1 MLRWAALILAIN
13 LFSALMVIFSA
24 QQLRQ
29 TTTALYQG
37 QQNRDQIQVQW
48 GQLMLEKNSLSSL
61 QHVERYAYQHLR
73 MKLPEAGDV
82 KRVSFD

>member
-1 MLRWAALILAIN
+1 MGRLAGFFLALN
-13 LFSALMVIFSA
+13 LLSAVMVIFSA

-73 MKLPEAGDV
+73 MKLPEAGDM